1 MKKKSLFLIFSIVM
15 TLSLSS
21 CGSKSET
28 SSTSEQ
34 QSEQSIT
41 IEPTETS
48 DTMNSTSESVVYSSP
63 TPTLTPSP
71 TSTATPT
78 PTVTPDPTSDPTE
91 SNTED
96 FLTDQMRQDLE
107 TLGATEDE
115 INSIK
120 TEKDMVDLI
129 NKLIS
134 NDRSSST
141 TNSNSWEKSEGNSES
156 ETDPWGDIPATGGIP
171 DDQVL
176 PGSM

>member
-1 MKKKSLFLIFSIVM
+1 MKKNSLFLISLIAI

-21 CGSKSET
+21 CGSKSDP

-34 QSEQSIT
+34 QSEQSVT
-41 IEPTETS
+41 IEPTETI
-48 DTMNSTSESVVYSSP
+48 DSTSESEVYSSP
-63 TPTLTPSP
+63 TPTLTPTP
-71 TSTATPT
+71 TPTATPT
-78 PTVTPDPTSDPTE
+78 STVTSDPTE
-91 SNTED
+91 SNTKD

-107 TLGATEDE
+107 TLGATDDE

-141 TNSNSWEKSEGNSES
+141 TNNNSGEKSEENSES
-156 ETDPWGDIPATGGIP
+156 ETDPWGDIPATPMEQGTVGGY
-171 DDQVL
+171 
-176 PGSM
+176 M

>member
-1 MKKKSLFLIFSIVM
+1 MKKNRLFLIPLIAI

-34 QSEQSIT
+34 QSEQSVT
-41 IEPTETS
+41 IEPTETI
-48 DTMNSTSESVVYSSP
+48 DSTSESVVYSSP
-63 TPTLTPSP
+63 TPTPTPTTTP
-71 TSTATPT
+71 TS
-78 PTVTPDPTSDPTE
+78 TVTPDPTSDLTE

-141 TNSNSWEKSEGNSES
+141 TNNNSGEKSEGNSES
-156 ETDPWGDIPATGGIP
+156 ETDPWGDIPATPMEQGTVGGY
-171 DDQVL
+171 
-176 PGSM
+176 M

>member
-1 MKKKSLFLIFSIVM
+1 MKKKCLYLIPLIAI

-34 QSEQSIT
+34 QSES
-41 IEPTETS
+41 TETI
-48 DTMNSTSESVVYSSP
+48 DSTSESVVYSSP
-63 TPTLTPSP
+63 TPTLTP
-71 TSTATPT
+71 TPT
-78 PTVTPDPTSDPTE
+78 PTATPASTVTSEPTSDLTE

-141 TNSNSWEKSEGNSES
+141 TNNNSGEKSEGNSES
-156 ETDPWGDIPATGGIP
+156 ETDPWGDIPATPMEQGTVGGY
-171 DDQVL
+171 
-176 PGSM
+176 M

>member
-1 MKKKSLFLIFSIVM
+1 MKNNRLFLITLIAISI
-15 TLSLSS
+15 SLSS
-21 CGSKSET
+21 CGSKAET
-28 SSTSEQ
+28 PSTSEQ
-34 QSEQSIT
+34 QSEQSVT
-41 IEPTETS
+41 IEPTETI
-48 DTMNSTSESVVYSSP
+48 DSTSESEVYSSP
-63 TPTLTPSP
+63 TPTLTP
-71 TSTATPT
+71 TPT
-78 PTVTPDPTSDPTE
+78 PTTTPTSTVTSDPME

-141 TNSNSWEKSEGNSES
+141 TNNTSGEKSEGNSES
-156 ETDPWGDIPATGGIP
+156 ETDPWGDIPATPLGSG
-171 DDQVL
+171 DTVQ
-176 PGSM
+176 GSM